1 MNRPWSGGV
10 SEAGFETLER
20 LAKDLPVFAES
31 CLTVRAKTGA
41 FVPLALNPAQARL
54 HARLEAQRAA
64 TGKVRALVL
73 KARQQGVST
82 YVQARHYWRV
92 AFGKGLQAFILAH
105 ETGASEALFAITR
118 RMHALSPEPMRPR
131 IGRDNPRELSFP
143 GVGGGHGA
151 GTAGADAVGRSK
163 TIQLLHGSEAAFWK
177 NAAEHFAGVVQAV
190 PDLEGTEI
198 IIESTANGP
207 GGEFFE
213 RWRRAEAGIGDY
225 LAFFAPWFWTAEYRR
240 PVPPGFAPDAE
251 EAEHAALHGLDM
263 AQIAWR
269 RAKMAELKDP
279 MLFMQEYPATAAEAF
294 QASGHDGFIKPEA
307 VLRARKASLEG
318 IGPLVLGVDPKR
330 EGTDRFAMA
339 LRRGRKLIRVTSDA
353 APVDA
358 LTAAGRIKAAVDQDG
373 PARVFMDVGGPGG
386 AIGDILRSWG
396 EPYASRLVLVN
407 FGSAPVEPE
416 TVLEDGSRRPGPK
429 NRRAEMWARS
439 RDWLEQEGGADIP
452 DSDALQAD
460 ACAPRFSYDL
470 NQRLVLEA
478 KERMAARGARS
489 PDEWD
494 AVALTFAE
502 PVAEAGRRWQ
512 GGSMGR
518 EGGWGEGASAIPS
531 CCFGPAVGGRPGSRS
546 RPAPGAERNR

>member
-82 YVQARHYWRV
+82 YVQARHYWRT

-207 GGEFFE
+207 RG
-213 RWRRAEAGIGDY
+213 R
-225 LAFFAPWFWTAEYRR
+225 
-240 PVPPGFAPDAE
+240 
-251 EAEHAALHGLDM
+251 
-263 AQIAWR
+263 
-269 RAKMAELKDP
+269 
-279 MLFMQEYPATAAEAF
+279 
-294 QASGHDGFIKPEA
+294 
-307 VLRARKASLEG
+307 VLRA
-318 IGPLVLGVDPKR
+318 V
-330 EGTDRFAMA
+330 
-339 LRRGRKLIRVTSDA
+339 
-353 APVDA
+353 
-358 LTAAGRIKAAVDQDG
+358 AAGRGGDRRLPGLLRALVLDGGVPAAG
-373 PARVFMDVGGPGG
+373 PRGVRPWTPRRPSMRRCTASIRSRWPGG
-386 AIGDILRSWG
+386 
-396 EPYASRLVLVN
+396 
-407 FGSAPVEPE
+407 
-416 TVLEDGSRRPGPK
+416 
-429 NRRAEMWARS
+429 
-439 RDWLEQEGGADIP
+439 
-452 DSDALQAD
+452 
-460 ACAPRFSYDL
+460 
-470 NQRLVLEA
+470 
-478 KERMAARGARS
+478 
-489 PDEWD
+489 
-494 AVALTFAE
+494 
-502 PVAEAGRRWQ
+502 GRRW
-512 GGSMGR
+512 
-518 EGGWGEGASAIPS
+518 
-531 CCFGPAVGGRPGSRS
+531 RS
-546 RPAPGAERNR
+546 